1 MNDPYFREEFET
13 DEFRRPEAKAKTK
26 TKTKTKNQ
34 DEARDETRDAG
45 QLELLLMDEQ
55 EDKRHFS
62 LKSLTAVDKASPI

>member
-13 DEFRRPEAKAKTK
+13 DEFRRPEAK

>member
-13 DEFRRPEAKAKTK
+13 DEFRRPEAKAK

>member
-13 DEFRRPEAKAKTK
+13 DEFRRPEAKA
-26 TKTKTKNQ
+26 KTKTKNQ